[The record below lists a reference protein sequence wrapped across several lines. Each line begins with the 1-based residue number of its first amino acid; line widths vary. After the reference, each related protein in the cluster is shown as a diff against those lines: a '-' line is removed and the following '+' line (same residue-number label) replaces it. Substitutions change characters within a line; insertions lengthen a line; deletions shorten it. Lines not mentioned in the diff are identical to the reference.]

1 MTLLPF
7 AFCRFSTEQFS
18 LKTLQRLF
26 VLLLSVFII
35 SANSASAQGC
45 LKSGE
50 GFNINY
56 DGYTTNTSSKGNTI
70 TFTFK
75 VQNTGNR
82 ALSHLTFS
90 LPSNTTAQNPLNTN
104 KNFRYRIE
112 NPTSSPFYGF
122 KFETF
127 GEGPKNGEMDVFS
140 YTIPLPANT
149 NASTYLTNVYPFIS
163 VEAKAGTTSII
174 TKNFI
179 FKSIGG
185 CEEELDGPITAL
197 PVTLASFTGANQGQ
211 AVELKWVTATE
222 ENNSYFQVERSTDGK
237 TFSQIGQVVGKG
249 TTKLQQTYSFTDKAI
264 ASATYYYRL
273 RQVDFNGAAEYSKVI
288 AVKTNS
294 SVTGL
299 VKVYPNPASA
309 ALQVDLSAFASG
321 SYQVKIASLTG
332 TILSQQ
338 AVEAGQVTT
347 LDIQAL
353 TSGAY
358 LVLVQGQDLNQ
369 TKRFLKN

>member
-1 MTLLPF
+1 MKQFYSSQILPAASYVIKSFFVFTLLVLFLSP
-7 AFCRFSTEQFS
+7 ST
-18 LKTLQRLF
+18 
-26 VLLLSVFII
+26 
-35 SANSASAQGC
+35 ASAWCKQENGC
-45 LKSGE
+45 
-50 GFNINY
+50 Y
-56 DGYTTNTSSKGNTI
+56 TI
-70 TFTFK
+70 TYYGYKENISDKTVTLSFQ
-75 VQNTGNR
+75 VQVNSKCLS
-82 ALSHLTFS
+82 ALSNVNFS
-90 LPSNTTAQNPLNTN
+90 LPAGAKAISPSNSKTEFEYVVENGTN
-104 KNFRYRIE
+104 N
-112 NPTSSPFYGF
+112 PFYGIQF
-122 KFETF
+122 NFDPSKRKGFSS
-127 GEGPKNGEMDVFS
+127 EGLSNGQSDVFY
-140 YTIPLPANT
+140 YTLKRDDFNKLSSIQ
-149 NASTYLTNVYPFIS
+149 
-163 VEAKAGTTSII
+163 VEAKSALTIGS
-174 TKNFI
+174 
-179 FKSIGG
+179 FKFDYPSG
-185 CEEELDGPITAL
+185 CSGEEEDGSLTAL

-211 AVELKWVTATE
+211 VVELIWVTATE

-237 TFSQIGQVVGKG
+237 TFSQIGQVAGKG
-249 TTKLQQTYSFTDKAI
+249 TTKLQQTYSFTDKVI